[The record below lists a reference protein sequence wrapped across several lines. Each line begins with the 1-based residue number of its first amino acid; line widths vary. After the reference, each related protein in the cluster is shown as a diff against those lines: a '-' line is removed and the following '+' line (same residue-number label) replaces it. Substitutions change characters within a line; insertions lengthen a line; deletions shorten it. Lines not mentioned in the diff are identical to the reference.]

1 VSGDKTLAQATPL
14 CPHEAA
20 FILLALWIAIA
31 DTRSVVI
38 AAIHTTAE
46 EICLLVAAAGFALL
60 FNGLNW
66 RTRGSDARRG
76 LGYRTLHQNAR
87 RNTRLGTV
95 LLLSGAVGG
104 AAFYLL

>member
-1 VSGDKTLAQATPL
+1 M
-14 CPHEAA
+14 
-20 FILLALWIAIA
+20 
-31 DTRSVVI
+31 VI

-66 RTRGSDARRG
+66 RTRGADAQLG
-76 LGYRTLHQNAR
+76 LGYRTLHQNAW

-95 LLLSGAVGG
+95 LLLSGAVGA

>member
-1 VSGDKTLAQATPL
+1 VA
-14 CPHEAA
+14 
-20 FILLALWIAIA
+20 
-31 DTRSVVI
+31 I
-38 AAIHTTAE
+38 AAIHATAQ

-60 FNGLNW
+60 FSGLNW
-66 RTRGSDARRG
+66 RTRGADAQLG

-95 LLLSGAVGG
+95 LLLSGAVGA